1 LCTESYGDSYRE
13 SYTCRQPLTLLDIVR
28 KGTDH
33 YCVAIT
39 ICSQVVEFAS
49 ALLEGGNQ
57 EIQDSFFNKLQS
69 SDISQGFFKVFYDKM
84 DEAQSEIKSTVTV
97 NTTDITARAHDDNES
112 AAKDIDKV
120 VKKKGR
126 K

>member
-1 LCTESYGDSYRE
+1 
-13 SYTCRQPLTLLDIVR
+13 
-28 KGTDH
+28 
-33 YCVAIT
+33 
-39 ICSQVVEFAS
+39 VEFAS